1 MTGGDCGTVHTL
13 LLDKHEFICASSGY
27 SNDITGVTPSLSVTT
42 SKRRIWGPLGDSDL
56 HGLKEKHV
64 ERLGSHFSL
73 RNSPDERWIQL
84 THLSG
89 NTGFGRKELR
99 FHWGAAKTYQEAN

>member
-1 MTGGDCGTVHTL
+1 MHTL

-42 SKRRIWGPLGDSDL
+42 SKNRIWGPFGDSDMHRL
-56 HGLKEKHV
+56 REKHV

-73 RNSPDERWIQL
+73 RNSPEESWIQL

-89 NTGFGRKELR
+89 DSSFGRKELR
-99 FHWGAAKTYQEAN
+99 FHWRAAKTFREAN